1 MFLIE
6 HIELRMMGKLH
17 HLPVSRVVV
26 LVGPNSSGKSRFLRE
41 IQRVAVKRSG
51 PTIQKEFSIERA
63 DIKINEEVLDTEI
76 EIARQKYICKEE
88 KQGGTI
94 TSGVIRYSRLDA
106 RSLNFIHDDFLV
118 ERPRLGGI
126 TELSSSLSQFLSS
139 KIIRID
145 GAFRLNLTNDAS
157 SGDVLGEPQ
166 NLLHFLLKE
175 RQTRNVISDRV
186 FSAFQ
191 RYLVIDPTA
200 MTHLRIRLSETL
212 PSSPWIEDSF
222 SSAAREFYSQ
232 AQHIADASDGVK
244 AFVGLLMATIPAAPG
259 ILLVDEPEA
268 FLHPPLARRLGRDL
282 VQLTEQS
289 EGQLFVAT
297 HSSDFLLG
305 CLQAS
310 KHVTVIRLTTP
321 FATQAPVVI
330 QPKAI
335 QEFMLLPLFKSTNV
349 VSALFHDGAI
359 VTESDNDR
367 SVYSEVYARL
377 LAQDGGLPDLV
388 FLNAQN
394 WSTEQRIYGPLRR
407 FGIPAAAIMD
417 ADAAFGDEFAE
428 SLKAANVPDAVIQSI
443 GQLRGNLKAAFKKKG
458 LSFKKVGDL
467 EKLPKQEQEAA
478 QHLFDQL
485 DSYGIFVVRH
495 GELEGWLRSSG
506 VSAST
511 KAEWAV
517 EVLTRLGVDQ
527 GEPGHIPTGT
537 EDVWAFVRRVANWC
551 ANPDRKGMPLDA

>member
-1 MFLIE
+1 MREDLY
-6 HIELRMMGKLH
+6 
-17 HLPVSRVVV
+17 HLPASRIVV

-41 IQRVAVKRSG
+41 IQRVGVSG
-51 PTIQKEFSIERA
+51 SGALSHGEFSINRV
-63 DIKINEEVLDTEI
+63 KLSINEETLDAEI
-76 EIARQKYICKEE
+76 EMARQKYIQ
-88 KQGGTI
+88 KQKNKGAAI
-94 TSGVIRYSRLDA
+94 ANEIILHSRIDNRNLT
-106 RSLNFIHDDFLV
+106 FMHDELLV
-118 ERPRLGGI
+118 EHSRVGESDYISIG
-126 TELSSSLSQFLSS
+126 LSQFLSS
-139 KIIRID
+139 RIIRID
-145 GAFRLNLTNDAS
+145 GAFRLNLTNDANS
-157 SGDVLGEPQ
+157 ADMLGEPQ
-166 NLLHFLLKE
+166 NLLHFLLQEKQI
-175 RQTRNVISDRV
+175 RKLISDRV
-186 FSAFQ
+186 HSAFQ
-191 RYLVIDPTA
+191 RHLVIDSTA
-200 MTHLRIRLSETL
+200 MTYLRIRLSEIL
-212 PSSPWIEDSF
+212 PPSPWIEDSF
-222 SSAAREFYSQ
+222 SSAARDFYSQ

-244 AFVGLLMATIPAAPG
+244 AFVGLLMATIPAARG

-282 VQLTEQS
+282 VQLTEQN

-305 CLQAS
+305 CVQAS
-310 KHVTVIRLTTP
+310 KHVTVIRLSTP

-330 QPKAI
+330 QPEAI
-335 QEFMLLPLFKSTNV
+335 QEFILSPLFRSTNV
-349 VSALFHDGAI
+349 VSALFHDGAV
-359 VTESDNDR
+359 VTEGDNDR
-367 SVYSEVYARL
+367 SVYSEVCAKL
-377 LAQDGGLPDLV
+377 LAQGGGLPDLV

-417 ADAAFGDEFAE
+417 ADAAFRDEFAE

-443 GQLRGNLKAAFKKKG
+443 GQLRGNLKAAFKNKG
-458 LSFKKVGDL
+458 LSFKRPGDL
-467 EKLPKQEQEAA
+467 EKLQKQDQEAA

-495 GELEGWLRSSG
+495 GELEGWLRPSG

-527 GEPGHIPTGT
+527 GKPGHIPTGT

-551 ANPDRKGMPLDA
+551 ADPDRKGMPLDA